1 MTYPRAMK
9 LLKQRSHRCINN
21 TKKQTFPKVHYRE
34 HLLLILSEKCAFAAF
49 TVVFYK
55 LFNVVSGAAEI
66 FRKTVYAEKF
76 ICVPEYQL
84 AVNGDIVR
92 QQGSAA
98 FFAGVVVC
106 H

>member
-1 MTYPRAMK
+1 M
-9 LLKQRSHRCINN
+9 L
-21 TKKQTFPKVHYRE
+21 PKMSFSSRE
-34 HLLLILSEKCAFAAF
+34 RLLLILSEKCAFAAF

-92 QQGSAA
+92 KQGSAA